1 MQRPQP
7 DEYQSSVEDSDS
19 TDDSAKS
26 IISEISENQDSSDV
40 EVNTEDWV
48 HVDSSSTR
56 QLFTKWKKF
65 EWKLELQ
72 FGFKNFFL

>member
-7 DEYQSSVEDSDS
+7 DEHQSSIEDSDS

-40 EVNTEDWV
+40 GDNTEDWV
-48 HVDSSSTR
+48 HVDAIPLPQDNS
-56 QLFTKWKKF
+56 LLN
-65 EWKLELQ
+65 E
-72 FGFKNFFL
+72 NFLNGN